1 MRPVHGESRMLYRAA
16 ASLPSEDQ
24 EQASAE
30 LHRQLRVIAGAVGV
44 TPDWTTFRIDG
55 PTHVPGRG
63 GQSRFEWSA
72 TVSAEDPDQD
82 VDPDALVDDAE
93 PISVASGETQP
104 FAAPGPGPADSSRT
118 LQHPHPPPPPCG
130 ES

>member
-1 MRPVHGESRMLYRAA
+1 MLYRAA

-30 LHRQLRVIAGAVGV
+30 LRRQLRVIVGVVGV

-55 PTHVPGRG
+55 PTHVPGWG

-72 TVSAEDPDQD
+72 TVSAEDDDQD
-82 VDPDALVDDAE
+82 VDPDALVGDAE
-93 PISVASGETQP
+93 PTSDAAGQTQP
-104 FAAPGPGPADSSRT
+104 FAAPGPDLAD
-118 LQHPHPPPPPCG
+118 
-130 ES
+130 